1 MERKVVIYEMCECE
15 LCGRDMNPN
24 RDYIYFGRYICFKC
38 EEDIRRI
45 SDDEVILHS
54 SPRR

>member
-45 SDDEVILHS
+45 SDDEFNEHS
-54 SPRR
+54 FVR